1 MQWDDIRLDRD
12 GGIIVGD
19 LLNGWPEDGE
29 PNMNNDLT
37 VYESALEIATLNA
50 ANKVLQARVAEL
62 EAKNGKLLTVLYS
75 ADAFMQ
81 CPTENYMD
89 LSKLADTLR
98 EAIDI
103 ASNKHD
109 PFDDLV
115 ESGGFPETQA
125 LGGDDE

>member
-62 EAKNGKLLTVLYS
+62 EGALRPFSQPDLCLRLGGNSPREGSS
-75 ADAFMQ
+75 AVVFQRNKAI
-81 CPTENYMD
+81 
-89 LSKLADTLR
+89 LRLAD
-98 EAIDI
+98 
-103 ASNKHD
+103 
-109 PFDDLV
+109 FDAAK
-115 ESGGFPETQA
+115 QA
-125 LGGDDE
+125 LGGDDNDK